1 MKTTFL
7 LSSTLFFLLFSI
19 VQIGCASLVGGSTFV
34 IQSEPPQAEVYAQ
47 VEGKKDRVKLGTTP
61 LELSETQLA
70 EQLKLTAESTQW
82 IQFSFEK
89 KEYLSRSIMIP
100 SNRWG
105 EKAKLL
111 KIQLSPNAEQTTLA
125 RQIISHFFNA
135 KKFAE
140 TKQFDQAHSE
150 IDKVLVLDPNST
162 QALNIKAGVYYLEG
176 NTSEAKKYYRQ
187 AIAIDPTSS
196 DAIKMLEKIQNTGG
210 GN

>member
-1 MKTTFL
+1 MKRSFCLIPILVL
-7 LSSTLFFLLFSI
+7 LSFI
-19 VQIGCASLVGGSTFV
+19 QMGCASLLGGSVFV
-34 IQSEPPQAEVYAQ
+34 IQSEPSQADVYAQ
-47 VEGKKDRVKLGTTP
+47 VEGKKDRVKLGSTP
-61 LELSETQLA
+61 LEMTEAQLA

-89 KEYLSRSIMIP
+89 KEFGARTLMIP

-105 EKAKLL
+105 EKTKML
-111 KIQLSPNAEQTTLA
+111 KIQLSPNTEQTTLA

-150 IDKVLVLDPNST
+150 IDKVLALDPQST
-162 QALNIKAGVYYLEG
+162 QALNIRAGIYYLEG
-176 NTSEAKKYYRQ
+176 KTSEAKKYYRE